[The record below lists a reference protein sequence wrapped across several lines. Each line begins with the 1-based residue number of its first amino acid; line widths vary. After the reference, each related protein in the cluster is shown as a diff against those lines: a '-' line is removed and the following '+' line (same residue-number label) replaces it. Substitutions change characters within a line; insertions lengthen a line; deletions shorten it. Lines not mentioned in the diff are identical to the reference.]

1 MINKIKS
8 AVKRRFEQY
17 FVRKIKVPVLVPVFK
32 NELLKG
38 RRAFITGGSKGIGCA
53 IAHAFLSSGSE
64 VVITGRDELALKEA
78 VDILSGIGPR
88 IGYCVLDNCIPEKF
102 EAAVKSVVTEYGE
115 FDILVNNGGFTKGG
129 GLFDSTVESYDKVFD
144 SVLRGAWFMS
154 QLFAKRWI
162 EKHIEGNI
170 LNICSTSSLRPGY
183 SPYTMC
189 KWGERAMT
197 IGLAKRLIPYNIVVN
212 GIGPGVTNVKRLVPD
227 ANAGIS
233 HPYNP
238 SGRYAT
244 EEEIANMAVVLTSR
258 MGRMVVG
265 DIVYMGGGA
274 GVITVDDEG

>member
-1 MINKIKS
+1 MYRRIKE
-8 AVKRRFEQY
+8 KLQFWLKHY
-17 FVRKIKVPVLVPVFK
+17 FVHEIKVPILVPVFQ

-38 RRAFITGGSKGIGCA
+38 RRAFITGGSKGIGRA
-53 IAHAFLSSGSE
+53 IAKAFCSSGCE
-64 VVITGRDELALKEA
+64 VVITGREEGTLKET
-78 VDILSGIGPR
+78 VVQLSGIGPR
-88 IGYCVLDNCIPEKF
+88 IGGCVLDNCSPELF
-102 EAAVKSVVTEYGE
+102 ERTINSTIEEYGE
-115 FDILVNNGGFTKGG
+115 FDILVNNAGFTKGG
-129 GLFDSTVESYDKVFD
+129 GLWDSTVESYDKVFD
-144 SVLRGAWFMS
+144 SILRGAWFLS
-154 QLFAKRWI
+154 QLFAKRWVD
-162 EKHIEGNI
+162 KKMTANI

-227 ANAGIS
+227 SDQGIA
-233 HPYNP
+233 HYCNP

-244 EEEIANMAVVLTSR
+244 EEEIANMAVVLTSG

-274 GVITVDDEG
+274 GIVTIDDE